1 MAKKI
6 KQKTSKPIKK
16 DYAHDGRAILVW
28 HGMNIEIMVESYE
41 VDAPPS
47 YFDVTTLENGAF
59 RSSVSGILN
68 NAKFT
73 LKGYLL

>member
-1 MAKKI
+1 MAEKVKR
-6 KQKTSKPIKK
+6 KTSKPIKK

-28 HGMNIEIMVESYE
+28 HGVEIEIMVESYDVE
-41 VDAPPS
+41 PPPQ
-47 YFDVTTLENGAF
+47 FDVTTLENDVSC
-59 RSSVSGILN
+59 SSVQGILK

>member
-16 DYAHDGRAILVW
+16 DYAHDGRAILFW
-28 HGMNIEIMVESYE
+28 HGMNIEIMVESYDVE
-41 VDAPPS
+41 PPPQ
-47 YFDVTTLENGAF
+47 FDVTPLGNDES
-59 RSSVSGILN
+59 RSSVPGILK
-68 NAKFT
+68 NAMFT